1 VLPKVVIVGGGF
13 GGLNAAKALGGTET
27 SVTLIDRRNHHLFQP
42 LLYEVATAG
51 LSPSEIAFPI
61 RSILRKHRN
70 IRVLLADVTGVDV
83 QEGSVSLDDGTALPY
98 DFLVVATGATHS
110 YFGHDDWTRDAPG
123 LKTIE
128 DAIEIRRR
136 ILLSFEEAERSVDA
150 EERRRLLTFVVI
162 GGGPTGVELAGAIAG
177 IATRTMTSDFRSID
191 PSAARI
197 ILVEGSDRLL
207 GSFSARL
214 SRRAQRQLEKLGV
227 DVRTSTMVTDI
238 DTSGVET
245 SAGRIDSRCVLWAAG
260 VAASPL
266 GRDLGADTDRTGRVT
281 VGADLSV
288 AGHPGV
294 FVIGDLAHVVDR
306 GRDVPGVAPAAMQ
319 QGTHVA
325 EVILADLGD
334 RPRPVFHYSDKGSLA
349 QVGRTAAVA
358 RLGRFEFSGFV
369 AWMLW
374 WSIHIAYLIGFRS
387 RVLVLFGWGWQWL
400 TVQRAARLITTPW
413 SPSSGSGR

>member
-1 VLPKVVIVGGGF
+1 VVIVGGGF

-83 QEGSVSLDDGTALPY
+83 ESGSVSLDDGTALSY
-98 DFLVVATGATHS
+98 DYLVVATGATHS
-110 YFGHDDWTRDAPG
+110 YFGHDGWTRDAPG

-136 ILLSFEEAERSVDA
+136 ILLRFEEAERSIDA
-150 EERRRLLTFVVI
+150 DERRRLLTFVVI

-177 IATRTMTSDFRSID
+177 IATRTMASDFRSID
-191 PSAARI
+191 PGAARI

-207 GSFSARL
+207 GSFSPRL
-214 SRRAQRQLEKLGV
+214 SLRAKRQLEKLGV
-227 DVRTSTMVTDI
+227 DVRTATMVTDI
-238 DTSGVET
+238 DASGVET
-245 SAGRIDSRCVLWAAG
+245 SMGRIDSRCVLWAAG

-266 GRDLGADTDRTGRVT
+266 GAGLGAETDRTGRVT
-281 VGADLSV
+281 VGPDLSV
-288 AGHPGV
+288 AGHPEV
-294 FVIGDLAHVVDR
+294 FVIGDLAHAVDR

-325 EVILADLGD
+325 EVILADLGGRR
-334 RPRPVFHYSDKGSLA
+334 RPAFHYSDKGSLA

-358 RLGRFEFSGFV
+358 RIGRFEFSGFV

-400 TVQRAARLITTPW
+400 TVQRAARLITRPW